1 LTVLGFAVIHDILI
15 VDIWFNIGPMVVAG
29 AACGLCVAWSYDQ
42 AITDHSTR
50 RWFAYNASCATLIV
64 ALGAASF
71 LALDPQFTMAELM
84 VADDAL
90 GKVIPPAVPLMIAA
104 TLVGTLILWVLFSRT
119 RAAVIPILVTQILLV
134 LLVGH
139 NLAILGLVEMSSD
152 VLRFFGE
159 FVALT
164 AFLAVGF
171 AGGTALIAS
180 ARSRVL
186 LYLRQPLA
194 EARPGG
200 E

>member
-1 LTVLGFAVIHDILI
+1 MLGFAVIHDILI

-29 AACGLCVAWSYDQ
+29 AACGLCVAWGYDK

-71 LALDPQFTMAELM
+71 VALDPQFTMAELM

-90 GKVIPPAVPLMIAA
+90 EQVIPPAVPLMIAA

-119 RAAVIPILVTQILLV
+119 RAAVIPIFVTQILFV

-139 NLAILGLVEMSSD
+139 NLAFLGLVEVSSD
-152 VLRFFGE
+152 VLRVFGE

-164 AFLAVGF
+164 VFLAVGF
-171 AGGTALIAS
+171 AAGTALIAS
-180 ARSRVL
+180 VGSRAL
-186 LYLRQPLA
+186 LCFRQPPA
-194 EARPGG
+194 EARPGT